1 MSKLA
6 QKQQVSTVTKKA
18 RATVKAVKAMSSLV
32 RYYEAKESEVTQDI
46 WEAEQAVL
54 HDLEIDGV
62 LHTVGL
68 Y

>member
-18 RATVKAVKAMSSLV
+18 RAVKAMSSLV

>member
-6 QKQQVSTVTKKA
+6 QKQQSLTKKA
-18 RATVKAVKAMSSLV
+18 HATVKAVSSLV
-32 RYYEAKESEVTQDI
+32 RYYESKESEITQDI
-46 WEAEQAVL
+46 WEAEQAAL
-54 HDLEIDGV
+54 QDLETDGV

>member
-18 RATVKAVKAMSSLV
+18 RATVKAMSSLV

>member
-18 RATVKAVKAMSSLV
+18 RATVKAMSSLV
-32 RYYEAKESEVTQDI
+32 RYYESKDSEFTQDVK
-46 WEAEQAVL
+46 EAEQAVL